1 MRQTGRESN
10 IRSLIGFELFL
21 KTACLSFFV
30 PLLGMLFDFCLW
42 ASGYSYLTKE
52 NLPEFLMAPGTLV
65 CAILVLCG
73 GVYLLCIE
81 VHAVGLAVRGSFS
94 GNRLTVSELFFKSV
108 SKTGK
113 MLRKKSKLRTKI
125 TRQEMLAFLCGM
137 IKRGVLLFVS
147 EGLLYGVGLVLLIV
161 CVTKTADSQPAG
173 VILLRIVRR
182 YRVLAAI
189 LFFSVNTVVLE
200 YFCVELWYTKKVG
213 KSGNPVGQKVESGRQ
228 VRSIGEK
235 TKLRE
240 VCFRFACVLVAVT
253 AIAQTVSFFRNGNVF
268 MSEALEELCI
278 TAHRGASGEAP
289 ENTLAAIGL
298 AVEQGA
304 DYAEIDVRLT
314 ADGVPVLLHDEALFR
329 TTGVLNDVDCV
340 TYEELSTYDAGIR
353 YAKEFAG
360 QRVPS
365 LREVFEE
372 YGGDIGFNI
381 ELKTKQDK
389 ALAFEVVHL
398 IEEYGL
404 EESCIVTSVSYRQLQ
419 WVKELNGELK
429 TGHIL
434 SMVYGDFYE
443 NDAADFFSIRS
454 DCVTELVV
462 EKAHAHGKE
471 IHVWTVNRENE
482 LKRMKAI
489 GVDNIITNT
498 PAYAREIVQKDKE
511 AESLGEWLLLLTSKK

>member
-1 MRQTGRESN
+1 
-10 IRSLIGFELFL
+10 
-21 KTACLSFFV
+21 V
-30 PLLGMLFDFCLW
+30 
-42 ASGYSYLTKE
+42 
-52 NLPEFLMAPGTLV
+52 
-65 CAILVLCG
+65 AI
-73 GVYLLCIE
+73 
-81 VHAVGLAVRGSFS
+81 
-94 GNRLTVSELFFKSV
+94 
-108 SKTGK
+108 
-113 MLRKKSKLRTKI
+113 
-125 TRQEMLAFLCGM
+125 
-137 IKRGVLLFVS
+137 
-147 EGLLYGVGLVLLIV
+147 
-161 CVTKTADSQPAG
+161 
-173 VILLRIVRR
+173 
-182 YRVLAAI
+182 
-189 LFFSVNTVVLE
+189 
-200 YFCVELWYTKKVG
+200 
-213 KSGNPVGQKVESGRQ
+213 
-228 VRSIGEK
+228 
-235 TKLRE
+235 
-240 VCFRFACVLVAVT
+240 T

-404 EESCIVTSVSYRQLQ
+404 EESCIVTSMSYRQLQ

>member
-1 MRQTGRESN
+1 MRQTGRKRN

-30 PLLGMLFDFCLW
+30 PLVGKLFDFCLW
-42 ASGYSYLTKE
+42 AAGYSYLTKE
-52 NLPEFLMAPGTLV
+52 NLKEFLLAPCTPVCILLILCGVLWLV
-65 CAILVLCG
+65 CFEAV
-73 GVYLLCIE
+73 
-81 VHAVGLAVRGSFS
+81 AVGFAVREGFA
-94 GNRLTVSELFFKSV
+94 GNRLTVAELFFGSV
-108 SKTGK
+108 AETGRWFRK
-113 MLRKKSKLRTKI
+113 KRQVRKKSARRELFV
-125 TRQEMLAFLCGM
+125 FLCGM
-137 IKRGVLLFVS
+137 IKRVVLLFVA
-147 EGLLYGVGLVLLIV
+147 EALLYGAGLILLIL
-161 CVTKTADSQPAG
+161 CVKETTEPQLAG
-173 VILLRIVRR
+173 VILLRIFRR
-182 YRVLAAI
+182 YRMLSGVLF
-189 LFFSVNTVVLE
+189 LSVNTVVLE
-200 YFCVELWYTKKVG
+200 CFCAELWYKNRGKETEKQIHQKK
-213 KSGNPVGQKVESGRQ
+213 GNEPQFPETLRKR
-228 VRSIGEK
+228 
-235 TKLRE
+235 KLYT

-253 AIAQTVSFFRNGNVF
+253 AVTQTVAFFRNGSVI
-268 MSEALEELCI
+268 MSETLEELCI

-314 ADGVPVLLHDEALFR
+314 ADGIPVLLHDEALFR
-329 TTGVLNDVDCV
+329 TTGVLKDVDRV
-340 TYEELSTYDAGIR
+340 TYAELSTYDAGIR
-353 YAKEFAG
+353 YAEEFAG

-389 ALAFEVVHL
+389 TLAYAVVRL

-404 EESCIVTSVSYRQLQ
+404 EESCIITSMSYPQLQ
-419 WVKELNGELK
+419 WVKECNGELK

-434 SMVYGDFYE
+434 SAVYGDFYE
-443 NDAADFFSIRS
+443 NEAADFFSIRS
-454 DCVTELVV
+454 DYVTEQVV
-462 EKAHAHGKE
+462 EKAHSGGKE

-498 PAYAREIVQKDKE
+498 PAYAREVVQKDRA